1 MTAVTT
7 RAGAVPH
14 AEVDWHAIDWRSVNH
29 NVRRLQARIVKATQ
43 EKRWGKVKALQR
55 LLTHSFSGK
64 ALAVRRVTENSG
76 KRTPG
81 VDHEIWE
88 TPARK
93 AAALRE
99 LRQRGY
105 RPRPVRRVYIP
116 KSNDKI
122 RPLGIPTMKDRALQA
137 LYLLALDPIAETVG
151 DTNSYGFRQGRATA
165 DAIAQCFNVLRLK
178 TSAQWILEGDIKSC
192 FDRISHEWL
201 VAHIPMEK
209 AMLRQWLQA
218 GFMDRAILYPSA
230 AGTPQGAI
238 CSPVLANLAL
248 DGMEQLLKAA
258 YPRRRNK
265 TDGLVN
271 LIRYADDFIIT
282 GRTKELLEQKI
293 RPLVEA
299 YLNERGLELS
309 QEKTRITNIADG
321 FDFLGQ
327 NVRKY
332 DGKLL
337 IKPSR
342 KNIKAFLEKVREIIK
357 TNQQASAANLILQL
371 NPVIRGW
378 ALYHRHVVSK
388 VIFSKVDHAIF
399 GSLWRWARRRHPH
412 KSLRWVKEKYFGH
425 FGNRNWV
432 FHGATTGPESRSH
445 IVRLFYASDVP
456 IKRHI
461 KVKGEANP
469 YDPQWEAYFERRM
482 DVRMVAELVGQRR
495 LLSLWQEQ
503 GGRCPVCRQRIT
515 RATGWHSHHLQWR
528 VNGGSDG
535 LENRVLLHPDC
546 HRQVHHRKLKVVK
559 PRAAKRVMEA

>member
-1 MTAVTT
+1 
-7 RAGAVPH
+7 
-14 AEVDWHAIDWRSVNH
+14 
-29 NVRRLQARIVKATQ
+29 
-43 EKRWGKVKALQR
+43 
-55 LLTHSFSGK
+55 
-64 ALAVRRVTENSG
+64 VTENSG

-81 VDHEIWE
+81 VDHEIWD
-88 TPARK
+88 TPAKK
-93 AAALRE
+93 AAAIRG

-116 KSNDKI
+116 KSDDKV
-122 RPLGIPTMKDRALQA
+122 RPLGIPTMKDRAMQA

-151 DTNSYGFRQGRATA
+151 DANSYGFRRGRSTA
-165 DAIAQCFNVLRLK
+165 DAMAECFNVLRLK
-178 TSAQWILEGDIKSC
+178 TSARWILEGDIKSC

-209 AMLRQWLQA
+209 AILRQWLRA
-218 GFMDRAILYPSA
+218 GFMDEAILHPSA

-248 DGMEQLLKAA
+248 AGMEQMLKAA
-258 YPRRRNK
+258 CPRRRDK

-309 QEKTRITNIADG
+309 QEKTRVTNIADG

-332 DGKLL
+332 DGRLI

-342 KNIKAFLEKVREIIK
+342 KSIKAFLEKVRGIIK
-357 TNQQASAANLILQL
+357 TNRQASAANLILRL

-388 VIFSKVDHAIF
+388 VIFSKVGHAIF

-412 KSLRWVKEKYFGH
+412 KSL
-425 FGNRNWV
+425 
-432 FHGATTGPESRSH
+432 
-445 IVRLFYASDVP
+445 
-456 IKRHI
+456 
-461 KVKGEANP
+461 
-469 YDPQWEAYFERRM
+469 
-482 DVRMVAELVGQRR
+482 VGQREVLWALR
-495 LLSLWQEQ
+495 KQELGLSWDNN
-503 GGRCPVCRQRIT
+503 GAGRPVTHRE
-515 RATGWHSHHLQWR
+515 
-528 VNGGSDG
+528 V
-535 LENRVLLHPDC
+535 VLC
-546 HRQVHHRKLKVVK
+546 
-559 PRAAKRVMEA
+559 E